1 MKFYYI
7 NKNYLCLLTIS
18 IILFYFSIKTSK
30 VKNEK
35 QIENK
40 IIRFI
45 KYKFNRNLP
54 KKNFENELPHIIDY
68 VKLLKEGYFKNENY
82 FSEILHPKISFISSV
97 YNKEKYLKSF
107 ISSIQNQD
115 LKDFEIILIDDCSID
130 KSIQIV
136 NEFQNKDKRIK
147 LIKNIKNQ
155 GALNSRFKGAMFS
168 KGEYI
173 IFVDSDDIVLKE
185 GISNSYKH
193 IKNNNLDMVEFHSIY
208 DNLTQIN
215 INRNYYKFRDII
227 YQPILSHVYYY
238 QKNKGD
244 EQNTALWDKL
254 IRKEV
259 ALKSLQNI
267 GENYLNKNIIIEN
280 DVIILFSLFRN
291 ANSFQYIDE
300 LGYYYFI
307 QNNDS
312 ITNTRYDSQKA
323 KKIIYSIFTNIEFL
337 YDFTNDNY
345 FDKRFCIF
353 KLIQGY
359 RRYEICL
366 KFIDNEF
373 NLINNVLNKLLESK
387 YISSNDKDIIK
398 NIRTNIA
405 NISNISSIY
414 NLKYMI

>member
-1 MKFYYI
+1 MKFYFI
-7 NKNYLCLLTIS
+7 NKNYLCLLTIN
-18 IILFYFSIKTSK
+18 IILFYFSIKISK
-30 VKNEK
+30 VEKEKEK

-40 IIRFI
+40 IIRFK
-45 KYKFNRNLP
+45 KYKYNRNLP
-54 KKNFENELPHIIDY
+54 KKNFENELPQIIHY

-82 FSEILHPKISFISSV
+82 FSEILQPKISFISSV
-97 YNKEKYLKSF
+97 YNKEKYLNSF

-115 LKDFEIILIDDCSID
+115 LKDFEVILIDDCSTD
-130 KSIQIV
+130 KSIQKI
-136 NEFQNKDKRIK
+136 NEFQKKDKRIK
-147 LIKNIKNQ
+147 LIKNRKNQ

-185 GISNSYKH
+185 GILKSYKH
-193 IKNNNLDMVEFHSIY
+193 IKNNNLDMIEFHSVY
-208 DNLTQIN
+208 DNVTEIN
-215 INRNYYKFRDII
+215 INRNYYKYRDII
-227 YQPILSHVYYY
+227 YQPILSHIYYY
-238 QKNKGD
+238 QKNKAD

-312 ITNTRYDSQKA
+312 ITNTRYEPQKA

-345 FDKRFCIF
+345 LDKRFCIF

-359 RRYEICL
+359 KRYEICL
-366 KFIDNEF
+366 KFIDKEF

-387 YISSNDKDIIK
+387 YISLNDKDIIK
-398 NIRTNIA
+398 NIRANITNIT
-405 NISNISSIY
+405 NILLI
-414 NLKYMI
+414 

>member
-1 MKFYYI
+1 MKFYFI
-7 NKNYLCLLTIS
+7 NKNYLCLLTIN
-18 IILFYFSIKTSK
+18 IILFYFSIKISK
-30 VKNEK
+30 VEKEKEK

-40 IIRFI
+40 IIRFK
-45 KYKFNRNLP
+45 KYKYNRNLP
-54 KKNFENELPHIIDY
+54 KKNFENELPQIIHY

-82 FSEILHPKISFISSV
+82 FSEILQPKISFISSV
-97 YNKEKYLKSF
+97 YNKEKYLNSF

-115 LKDFEIILIDDCSID
+115 LKDFEVILIDDCSTD
-130 KSIQIV
+130 KSIQKI
-136 NEFQNKDKRIK
+136 NEFQKKDKRIK
-147 LIKNIKNQ
+147 LIKNRKNQ

-185 GISNSYKH
+185 GILKSYKH
-193 IKNNNLDMVEFHSIY
+193 IKNNNLDMVEFHSVY
-208 DNLTQIN
+208 DNVTEIN
-215 INRNYYKFRDII
+215 INRNYYKYRDII
-227 YQPILSHVYYY
+227 YQPILSHIYYY
-238 QKNKGD
+238 QKNKAD

-267 GENYLNKNIIIEN
+267 GENYLSKNIIIEN

-312 ITNTRYDSQKA
+312 ITNTRYEPQKA

-345 FDKRFCIF
+345 LDKRFCIF

-359 RRYEICL
+359 KRYEICL
-366 KFIDNEF
+366 KFIDKEF

-387 YISSNDKDIIK
+387 YISLNDKDIIK
-398 NIRTNIA
+398 NIRANITNILL
-405 NISNISSIY
+405 I
-414 NLKYMI
+414 

>member
-1 MKFYYI
+1 MKFYFI
-7 NKNYLCLLTIS
+7 NKNYLCLLTIN
-18 IILFYFSIKTSK
+18 IILFYFSIKTFK
-30 VKNEK
+30 VEKEKEK

-40 IIRFI
+40 IIRFK
-45 KYKFNRNLP
+45 KYKYNRNLP
-54 KKNFENELPHIIDY
+54 KKNFENELPQIIHY

-82 FSEILHPKISFISSV
+82 FSEILQPKISFISSV
-97 YNKEKYLKSF
+97 YNKEKYLNSF

-115 LKDFEIILIDDCSID
+115 LKDFEVILIDDCSTD
-130 KSIQIV
+130 KSIQKI
-136 NEFQNKDKRIK
+136 NEFQKKDKRLK
-147 LIKNIKNQ
+147 LIKNRKNQ

-185 GISNSYKH
+185 GILKSYKH
-193 IKNNNLDMVEFHSIY
+193 IKNNNLDMVEFHSVY
-208 DNLTQIN
+208 DNVTEIN
-215 INRNYYKFRDII
+215 INRNYYKYRDII
-227 YQPILSHVYYY
+227 YQPILSHIYYY
-238 QKNKGD
+238 QKNKAD

-259 ALKSLQNI
+259 VLKSLQNI
-267 GENYLNKNIIIEN
+267 GENYLSKNIIIEN

-312 ITNTRYDSQKA
+312 ITNTRYEPQKA

-345 FDKRFCIF
+345 LDKRFCIF

-359 RRYEICL
+359 KRYEICL
-366 KFIDNEF
+366 KFIDKEF
-373 NLINNVLNKLLESK
+373 NLISNVLNKLLESK
-387 YISSNDKDIIK
+387 YISLNDKDIIK
-398 NIRTNIA
+398 NIRA
-405 NISNISSIY
+405 NII
-414 NLKYMI
+414 NLKKTISFSMNY

>member
-7 NKNYLCLLTIS
+7 NKNYLFLTIN
-18 IILFYFSIKTSK
+18 IFLLYFSIKTFK
-30 VKNEK
+30 VKKEK

-40 IIRFI
+40 IIRF
-45 KYKFNRNLP
+45 KKNKFNRNLS
-54 KKNFENELPHIIDY
+54 KKNFEKDLEHIIHY

-82 FSEILHPKISFISSV
+82 FSEILQPKISFISSV
-97 YNKEKYLKSF
+97 YNKEKYLNSF

-115 LKDFEIILIDDCSID
+115 LKDFEVILIDDCSTD
-130 KSIQIV
+130 KSIQKI
-136 NEFQNKDKRIK
+136 NEFQKKDKRIK
-147 LIKNIKNQ
+147 LIKNRKNQ

-185 GISNSYKH
+185 GILKSYKH
-193 IKNNNLDMVEFHSIY
+193 IKNNNLDMVEFHSVY
-208 DNLTQIN
+208 DNVTEIN
-215 INRNYYKFRDII
+215 INRNYYKYRDII
-227 YQPILSHVYYY
+227 YQPILSHIYYY
-238 QKNKGD
+238 QKNKAD

-267 GENYLNKNIIIEN
+267 GENYLSKNIIIEN

-300 LGYYYFI
+300 LGYYYYI

-312 ITNTRYDSQKA
+312 ITNTRYEPQKA

-345 FDKRFCIF
+345 LDKRFCIF

-359 RRYEICL
+359 KRYEICL
-366 KFIDNEF
+366 KFIDKEF

-387 YISSNDKDIIK
+387 YISLNDKDIIK
-398 NIRTNIA
+398 NIRANITNILL
-405 NISNISSIY
+405 I
-414 NLKYMI
+414 

>member
-1 MKFYYI
+1 MKFYFI
-7 NKNYLCLLTIS
+7 NKNYLCLLTIN
-18 IILFYFSIKTSK
+18 IILFYFSIKISK
-30 VKNEK
+30 VEKEKEK

-40 IIRFI
+40 IIRFK
-45 KYKFNRNLP
+45 KYKYNRNLP
-54 KKNFENELPHIIDY
+54 KKNFENELPQIIHY

-82 FSEILHPKISFISSV
+82 FSEILQPKISFISSV
-97 YNKEKYLKSF
+97 YNKEKYLNSF

-115 LKDFEIILIDDCSID
+115 LKDFEVILIDDCSTD
-130 KSIQIV
+130 KSIQKI
-136 NEFQNKDKRIK
+136 NEFQKKDKRIK
-147 LIKNIKNQ
+147 LIKNRKNQ

-185 GISNSYKH
+185 GILKSYKH
-193 IKNNNLDMVEFHSIY
+193 IKNNNLDMIEFHSVY
-208 DNLTQIN
+208 DNVTEIN
-215 INRNYYKFRDII
+215 INRNYYKYRDII
-227 YQPILSHVYYY
+227 YQPILSHIYYY
-238 QKNKGD
+238 QKNKAD

-267 GENYLNKNIIIEN
+267 GENYLSKNIIIEN

-300 LGYYYFI
+300 LGYYYYI

-312 ITNTRYDSQKA
+312 ITNTRYEPQKA

-345 FDKRFCIF
+345 LDKRFCIF

-359 RRYEICL
+359 KRYEICL
-366 KFIDNEF
+366 KFIDKEF
-373 NLINNVLNKLLESK
+373 NLINKVLNKLLESK
-387 YISSNDKDIIK
+387 YISLNDKDIIK
-398 NIRTNIA
+398 NIRANITNILL
-405 NISNISSIY
+405 I
-414 NLKYMI
+414 

>member
-7 NKNYLCLLTIS
+7 NKNYLFLLTIN
-18 IILFYFSIKTSK
+18 IILFYFLIKTPK
-30 VKNEK
+30 VEK
-35 QIENK
+35 EKHIENK

-45 KYKFNRNLP
+45 KYKCNRNLS
-54 KKNFENELPHIIDY
+54 KKNFEKDLSNITHY

-97 YNKEKYLKSF
+97 YNKEQYLNSF

-115 LKDFEIILIDDCSID
+115 LKDFEIILIDDCSTD
-130 KSIQIV
+130 KSIQKI
-136 NEFQNKDKRIK
+136 NEFQKKDKRIK

-155 GALNSRFKGAMFS
+155 GALNSRFKGAMLS

-173 IFVDSDDIVLKE
+173 IFIDSDDIVLKE
-185 GISNSYKH
+185 GIIKSYKH
-193 IKNNNLDMVEFHSIY
+193 LKKNNLDMVEFHSVY
-208 DNLTQIN
+208 DNLTKIC
-215 INRNYYKFRDII
+215 INRNYYKYHDII
-227 YQPILSHVYYY
+227 YQ
-238 QKNKGD
+238 
-244 EQNTALWDKL
+244 QNTALWDKL

-259 ALKSLQNI
+259 VLKSLKNI

-300 LGYYYFI
+300 LGYYYFC

-312 ITNTRYDSQKA
+312 ITNTRYDPQKA

-337 YDFTNDNY
+337 YDFTNDNN
-345 FDKRFCIF
+345 FDKRFCLF

-359 RRYEICL
+359 KRYEICL
-366 KFIDNEF
+366 KYVDNEI

-387 YISSNDKDIIK
+387 YISLNDKVIIK
-398 NIRTNIA
+398 NIKSNITNI
-405 NISNISSIY
+405 
-414 NLKYMI
+414 LV

>member
-1 MKFYYI
+1 MKFYFI
-7 NKNYLCLLTIS
+7 NKNYLFLLTIN

-30 VKNEK
+30 VEKEKEK

-45 KYKFNRNLP
+45 KCKFNRNLP
-54 KKNFENELPHIIDY
+54 KKNFEKELSNIIKY

-82 FSEILHPKISFISSV
+82 FSEILHPKISFVSSV
-97 YNKEKYLKSF
+97 YNKEKYLNSF

-115 LKDFEIILIDDCSID
+115 LKDFEVILIDDCSTD
-130 KSIQIV
+130 KSIQII
-136 NEFQNKDKRIK
+136 NEFQKKDKRIK
-147 LIKNIKNQ
+147 LIKNRKNQ
-155 GALNSRFKGAMFS
+155 GALNSRYKGAMFS

-185 GISNSYKH
+185 GIIKSYKH
-193 IKNNNLDMVEFHSIY
+193 LKNNNLDMVEFHSVY
-208 DNLTQIN
+208 DNVTRIN
-215 INRNYYKFRDII
+215 INRNYYKYRDII
-227 YQPILSHVYYY
+227 YQPILSHIYYY

-254 IRKEV
+254 IRKEIV
-259 ALKSLQNI
+259 LKSLENI

-280 DVIILFSLFRN
+280 DVIILFTLFRN

-300 LGYYYFI
+300 LGYYYFF

-312 ITNTRYDSQKA
+312 ITNTRYNPQKA

-359 RRYEICL
+359 NRYEICL
-366 KFIDNEF
+366 KFVDNEF
-373 NLINNVLNKLLESK
+373 NLK
-387 YISSNDKDIIK
+387 
-398 NIRTNIA
+398 
-405 NISNISSIY
+405 
-414 NLKYMI
+414 

>member
-1 MKFYYI
+1 MKFYFI
-7 NKNYLCLLTIS
+7 NKNYLCLLTIN
-18 IILFYFSIKTSK
+18 IILFYFSIKISK
-30 VKNEK
+30 VEKEKEK

-40 IIRFI
+40 IIRFK
-45 KYKFNRNLP
+45 KYKYNRNLP
-54 KKNFENELPHIIDY
+54 KKNFENELPQIIHY

-82 FSEILHPKISFISSV
+82 FSEILQPKISFISSV
-97 YNKEKYLKSF
+97 YNKEKYLNSF

-115 LKDFEIILIDDCSID
+115 LKDFEVILIDDCSTD
-130 KSIQIV
+130 KSIQKI
-136 NEFQNKDKRIK
+136 NEFQKKDKRIK
-147 LIKNIKNQ
+147 LIKNRKNQ

-185 GISNSYKH
+185 GILKSYKH
-193 IKNNNLDMVEFHSIY
+193 IKNNNLDMVEFHSVY
-208 DNLTQIN
+208 DNVTEIN
-215 INRNYYKFRDII
+215 INRNYYKYRDII
-227 YQPILSHVYYY
+227 YQPILSHIYYY
-238 QKNKGD
+238 QKNKAD

-267 GENYLNKNIIIEN
+267 GENYLSKNIIIEN

-300 LGYYYFI
+300 LGYYYYI

-312 ITNTRYDSQKA
+312 ITNTRYEPQKA

-345 FDKRFCIF
+345 LDKRFCIF

-359 RRYEICL
+359 KRYEICL
-366 KFIDNEF
+366 KFIDKEF
-373 NLINNVLNKLLESK
+373 NLINKVLNKLLESK
-387 YISSNDKDIIK
+387 YISLNDKDIIK
-398 NIRTNIA
+398 NIRANITNILL
-405 NISNISSIY
+405 I
-414 NLKYMI
+414 

>member
-1 MKFYYI
+1 MKFYFI
-7 NKNYLCLLTIS
+7 NKNYLCLLTIN
-18 IILFYFSIKTSK
+18 IILFYFSIKISK
-30 VKNEK
+30 VEKEKEK

-40 IIRFI
+40 IIRFK
-45 KYKFNRNLP
+45 KYKYNRNLP
-54 KKNFENELPHIIDY
+54 KKNFENELPQIIHY

-82 FSEILHPKISFISSV
+82 FSEILQPKISFISSV
-97 YNKEKYLKSF
+97 YNKEKYLNSF

-115 LKDFEIILIDDCSID
+115 LKDFEVILIDDCSTD
-130 KSIQIV
+130 KSIQKI
-136 NEFQNKDKRIK
+136 NEFQKKDKRIK
-147 LIKNIKNQ
+147 LIKNRKNQ

-185 GISNSYKH
+185 GILKSYKH
-193 IKNNNLDMVEFHSIY
+193 IKNNNLDMIEFHSVY
-208 DNLTQIN
+208 DNVTEIN
-215 INRNYYKFRDII
+215 INRNYYKYRDII
-227 YQPILSHVYYY
+227 YQPILSHIYYY

-259 ALKSLQNI
+259 VLKSLQNI
-267 GENYLNKNIIIEN
+267 GENYLSKNIIIEN

-300 LGYYYFI
+300 LGYYYYI

-312 ITNTRYDSQKA
+312 ITNTRYEPQKA

-359 RRYEICL
+359 KRYEICL
-366 KFIDNEF
+366 KFIDKEF
-373 NLINNVLNKLLESK
+373 NLISNVLNKLLESK
-387 YISSNDKDIIK
+387 YISLNDKDIIK
-398 NIRTNIA
+398 NIRANITNILL
-405 NISNISSIY
+405 I
-414 NLKYMI
+414 

>member
-1 MKFYYI
+1 MKFYFI
-7 NKNYLCLLTIS
+7 NKNYLCLLTIN
-18 IILFYFSIKTSK
+18 IILFYFSIKISK
-30 VKNEK
+30 VEKEKEK

-40 IIRFI
+40 IIRFK
-45 KYKFNRNLP
+45 KYKYNRNLP
-54 KKNFENELPHIIDY
+54 KKNFENELPQIIHY

-82 FSEILHPKISFISSV
+82 FSEILQPKISFISSV
-97 YNKEKYLKSF
+97 YNKEKYLNSF

-115 LKDFEIILIDDCSID
+115 LKDFEVILIDDCSTD
-130 KSIQIV
+130 KSIQKI
-136 NEFQNKDKRIK
+136 NEFQKKDKRIK
-147 LIKNIKNQ
+147 LIKNRKNQ

-185 GISNSYKH
+185 GILKSYKH
-193 IKNNNLDMVEFHSIY
+193 IKNNNLDMIEFHSVY
-208 DNLTQIN
+208 DNVTEIN
-215 INRNYYKFRDII
+215 INRNYYKYRDII
-227 YQPILSHVYYY
+227 YQPILSHIYYY
-238 QKNKGD
+238 QKNKAD

-267 GENYLNKNIIIEN
+267 GENYLSKNIIIEN

-312 ITNTRYDSQKA
+312 ITNTRYEPQKA
-323 KKIIYSIFTNIEFL
+323 KNIIYSIFTNIEFL

-345 FDKRFCIF
+345 LDKRFCIF

-359 RRYEICL
+359 KRYEICL
-366 KFIDNEF
+366 KFIDKEF

-387 YISSNDKDIIK
+387 YISLNDKDIIK
-398 NIRTNIA
+398 NIRANITNIT
-405 NISNISSIY
+405 NILLI
-414 NLKYMI
+414 

>member
-7 NKNYLCLLTIS
+7 NKNYLFLTIN
-18 IILFYFSIKTSK
+18 IFLLYFSIKTFK
-30 VKNEK
+30 VKKEK

-40 IIRFI
+40 IIRF
-45 KYKFNRNLP
+45 KKNKFNRNLS
-54 KKNFENELPHIIDY
+54 KKNFEKDLEHIIHY

-82 FSEILHPKISFISSV
+82 FSETLQPKISFVSSV
-97 YNKEKYLKSF
+97 YNKEKYVNSF

-115 LKDFEIILIDDCSID
+115 LKDFEIILIDDCSTD
-130 KSIQIV
+130 KSIQKII
-136 NEFQNKDKRIK
+136 EFQKKDKRIK
-147 LIKNIKNQ
+147 LIKNRKNQ
-155 GALNSRFKGAMFS
+155 GALNSRFKGAMLS

-173 IFVDSDDIVLKE
+173 IFVDSDDIILKE
-185 GISNSYKH
+185 GIINSYNH
-193 IKNNNLDMVEFHSIY
+193 IKNNNLDMVEFHSVY
-208 DNLTQIN
+208 DNLTRIY
-215 INRNYYKFRDII
+215 INRNYYQYLDII
-227 YQPILSHVYYY
+227 YQPILSHIYYY

-254 IRKEV
+254 IKKDIV
-259 ALKSLQNI
+259 LKSLKNI
-267 GENYLNKNIIIEN
+267 GENYLSKNIIIEN

-300 LGYYYFI
+300 LGYYYFF

-312 ITNTRYDSQKA
+312 ITNTRYDPQKA

-359 RRYEICL
+359 KRYEKCI
-366 KFIDNEF
+366 KFIGNEY
-373 NLINNVLNKLLESK
+373 NIINKVLNKLMESK
-387 YISSNDKDIIK
+387 YISLNDKVIIK
-398 NIRTNIA
+398 SIQTNIT
-405 NISNISSIY
+405 NIFF
-414 NLKYMI
+414 